1 MQMMLD
7 LGPAGDFHWM
17 RHLLRPA
24 VGKQE
29 LLPRIQPIGQ
39 LVRSTIGG
47 RTYDRVSW
55 AAYERLVRIYPGW
68 RALAEAKVPD
78 VESVIADV
86 RFPDRKAALLNTAL
100 QMIARRRP
108 DFDLR
113 FLGRWPV
120 ARALSWLERLPGV
133 GRKVAASTLNFSTLA
148 MPSFVVDTD
157 VLRFLVRFGTVRASA
172 DATVAYAVVMG
183 ALPAWSATD
192 LLELHVLLKHLGQ
205 EWCSLSRPRC
215 DVCPLATRCRRIGV

>member
-7 LGPAGDFHWM
+7 LGLTGDFAWM
-17 RHLLRPA
+17 RGLLRPA
-24 VGKQE
+24 VGGCDRM
-29 LLPRIQPIGQ
+29 PPIQPIGE

-78 VESVIADV
+78 VEAVIADV

-108 DFDLR
+108 DFDLS

-148 MPSFVVDTD
+148 MPAFVVDTD
-157 VLRFLVRFGTVRASA
+157 VLRILVRFGTVRASA
-172 DATVAYAVVMG
+172 DATLAYAVVMG
-183 ALPAWSATD
+183 ALPTWSATD
-192 LLELHVLLKHLGQ
+192 LSELHILLKRLGQ